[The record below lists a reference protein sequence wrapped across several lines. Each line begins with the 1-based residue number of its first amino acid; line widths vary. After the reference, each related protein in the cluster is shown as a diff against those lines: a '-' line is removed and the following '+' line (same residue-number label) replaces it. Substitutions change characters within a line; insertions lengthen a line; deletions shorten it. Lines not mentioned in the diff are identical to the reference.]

1 MAYRVYQN
9 NPVEWLMDFLLK
21 CKRDK
26 EFIEL
31 PRVVLLFLET
41 LYPLISAPF
50 SIMFA
55 KVDASRRQNNTLTV

>member
-1 MAYRVYQN
+1 
-9 NPVEWLMDFLLK
+9 MDFLLK

-55 KVDASRRQNNTLTV
+55 NGIKEVKDIMVFRVKDLVNSETSKI